1 MTSTFTD
8 LSTPEP
14 DKLRVVADD
23 PPPLDLG
30 QLKARIAEKIRAD
43 SRDLRRLTPEKAIL
57 ALVPELDPREL
68 RALVSEM
75 ASEGAYADVK
85 AVVAASGR
93 IYLFSE
99 KHLIAVEAAEL
110 GRIEEARFA
119 IVERIRSDSSRI
131 VLTTGADLEPLFPFP
146 EPERRAALLA
156 EIRADERFQD
166 IQVVSGPGG
175 EVYYHSDRYVSGN
188 YGAIM
193 MRARTGNPCWS
204 IAELV
209 RDRSRIMPSP
219 TKLTV
224 FDDPVF
230 LLAPGKL
237 ASLVEE
243 LLTRE
248 GFEDVKR
255 IVHPKTRAVYLYSTR
270 YLDERRAF
278 DIMDWEEVG
287 LLKNP

>member
-23 PPPLDLG
+23 PPPLDLTA
-30 QLKARIAEKIRAD
+30 LKVRIAEKVRAD
-43 SRDLRRLTPEKAIL
+43 SRDLRRLTTEKAVL
-57 ALVPELDPREL
+57 ALVPELDPPEL
-68 RALVSEM
+68 RTLVHEM
-75 ASEGAYADVK
+75 ASEGGYADVK

-93 IYLFSE
+93 IYFFSE

-131 VLTTGADLEPLFPFP
+131 VLTPAADLEPLFPFP
-146 EPERRAALLA
+146 EPERRTALLA

-166 IQVVSGPGG
+166 IQLVTGPGG

-193 MRARTGNPCWS
+193 MRARTGNPWWS

-219 TKLTV
+219 TKVTV

-230 LLAPGKL
+230 LLEPGRL
-237 ASLVEE
+237 EALVEE